1 MFNLKKNKQFYYES
15 RHSQKSNEQNIHFE
29 QKSRKSKSRLT
40 IYLIMLILIF
50 GLLFYLKTY
59 ITG

>member
-1 MFNLKKNKQFYYES
+1 MFNLKKNKQFSYES
-15 RHSQKSNEQNIHFE
+15 KYSKQSNQQNIHF
-29 QKSRKSKSRLT
+29 QKKKTKSKSRLT

-59 ITG
+59 ITD